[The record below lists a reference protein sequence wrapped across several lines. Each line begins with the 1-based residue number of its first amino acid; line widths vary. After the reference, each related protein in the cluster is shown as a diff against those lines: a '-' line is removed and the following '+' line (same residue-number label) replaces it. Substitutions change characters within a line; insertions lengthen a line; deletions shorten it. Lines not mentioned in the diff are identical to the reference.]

1 MTAWLTA
8 LLLGGAVG
16 LDATSFPQAM
26 YSRPFVAGAL
36 SGLLIGRP
44 LEGAIIGTILEF
56 FSLPVLPF
64 GAAGYPEGGTAAVGA
79 TLAYGW
85 STAVPDG
92 RLLFLA
98 VALGLLLSHASGYTV
113 RLLRIRNG
121 RAVGRGVEGAAI
133 APEALERAHRLAML
147 LDFLRGGLV
156 TALGGAMI
164 AVLLHLA
171 RLAGWR
177 LPVDPLNVLVIAAA
191 VMIGG
196 SITIFGS
203 PRERLVP
210 FVVGAGVAALGVWV
224 L

>member
-36 SGLLIGRP
+36 AGLLVGRP
-44 LEGAIIGTILEF
+44 VEGAIIGTVLEF

-79 TLAYGW
+79 TVAYEWIAG
-85 STAVPDG
+85 VPDA

-121 RAVGRGVEGAAI
+121 RAVGRGAEGAPI
-133 APEALERAHRLAML
+133 APEALERAHRLAMV
-147 LDFLRGGLV
+147 LDFVRGATV
-156 TALGGAMI
+156 TAFGAVVI

-171 RLAGWR
+171 IMAGWR
-177 LPVDPLNVLVIAAA
+177 LPVAPLNLLVVAAS

-203 PRERLVP
+203 ARERLLP
-210 FVVGAGVAALGVWV
+210 FVVGAAVAAIGVWV

>member
-1 MTAWLTA
+1 MSGWLTA

-36 SGLLIGRP
+36 SGLLVGRP
-44 LEGAIIGTILEF
+44 VEGAVIGAVLEF

-79 TLAYGW
+79 TIAYQ
-85 STAVPDG
+85 TITETPDAE
-92 RLLFLA
+92 LLFLA
-98 VALGLLLSHASGYTV
+98 VALGLLMSHASGYTV

-121 RAVGRGVEGAAI
+121 RAVGRGLEGAPI
-133 APEALERAHRLAML
+133 EPGVLERAHLLAML
-147 LDFLRGGLV
+147 FDFLRGAAV
-156 TALGGAMI
+156 TAVGAVVI
-164 AVLLHLA
+164 AGLLHLA
-171 RLAGWR
+171 GLAGWS
-177 LPVDPLNVLVIAAA
+177 LPIAPLNVLVVAAA

-203 PRERLVP
+203 ARERLVP
-210 FVVGAGVAALGVWV
+210 FVVGAGLATLAV
-224 L
+224 LVL